1 MKLFK
6 VLVLFFINYF
16 IGVLSTEETS
26 VKCGACMLVV
36 REFEK
41 AIKAIDPKKM
51 TTVGSFRVDPKGN
64 QKGLVE
70 IPFARS
76 EAHLQDVL
84 EDVCEKTKKY
94 TQTIHPVTGKKT
106 YIHEEIIVEYKR
118 IPGMSNKLHSA
129 CIDFVDDNDS
139 EIIKFMQKEEVE
151 DPLRDLC
158 HEKLGICTSVDVSPF
173 PDPTPSDDYDG
184 NTKES
189 DNLENDEL

>member
-1 MKLFK
+1 MKLYK
-6 VLVLFFINYF
+6 ILILFSINFI
-16 IGVLSTEETS
+16 IAVLSTEETS

-41 AIKAIDPKKM
+41 AIKAVDPKKM

-84 EDVCEKTKKY
+84 EEVCEKSKKY

-139 EIIKFMQKEEVE
+139 EIIKFMQKEAE
-151 DPLRDLC
+151 DTLRDLC
-158 HEKLGICTSVDVSPF
+158 HDKLGLCTSVDVSPF
-173 PDPTPSDDYDG
+173 PDPTPNDDELDTPSYNDDLG
-184 NTKES
+184 
-189 DNLENDEL
+189 NDEL

>member
-1 MKLFK
+1 MKLLKIFT
-6 VLVLFFINYF
+6 LFFISF
-16 IGVLSTEETS
+16 INGVLSTEETS

-41 AIKAIDPKKM
+41 AIKAVDPKKM

-84 EDVCEKTKKY
+84 EEVCDKSKKY

-106 YIHEEIIVEYKR
+106 FIHEEIIVEYKR

-129 CIDFVDDNDS
+129 CIDFVDDNDA
-139 EIIKFMQKEEVE
+139 EIIKIMQKENE
-151 DPLRDLC
+151 DSLRDLC
-158 HEKLGICTSVDVSPF
+158 HDKLGLCTSVDVSPF
-173 PDPTPSDDYDG
+173 PDLTPSEEEMNTPAHDD
-184 NTKES
+184 
-189 DNLENDEL
+189 LENDEL